1 MAFWGN
7 DLGDKGIRDP
17 KRKFRFKVTITGFAE
32 NGTTKD
38 SLVWYA
44 KTVTKPTIN
53 IGADTAHKYLG
64 HTFKFPGSVTWDD
77 IELTLVD
84 PGGDDD
90 DAAEKL
96 LAIIQG
102 SGYKFPKE
110 TTSLETI
117 SKAKSTTSLGSVVI
131 SQLDATGEY
140 AVERWTLHNPFIN
153 KVSFNDLSYEDDG
166 LSEINLGITF
176 DWAEF
181 SKGGPGV
188 DDSKFFE

>member
-1 MAFWGN
+1 M
-7 DLGDKGIRDP
+7 RDP
-17 KRKFRFKVTITGFAE
+17 KRKFRFTVTIGGLGQE
-32 NGTTKD
+32 

-84 PGGDDD
+84 PAGDKD

-96 LAIIQG
+96 LKIIERA
-102 SGYKFPKE
+102 GYNFPRAKE
-110 TTSLETI
+110 DLETI
-117 SKAKSTTSLGSVVI
+117 SKGKSVTALGPVVI
-131 SQLDATGEY
+131 SQLDASGTY
-140 AVERWTLHNPFIN
+140 TVERWTLHNPFVN
-153 KVSFNDLSYEDDG
+153 KVAFNDLSYEDDG

-181 SKGGPGV
+181 SKGAAV
-188 DDSKFFE
+188 ESKFFE